1 MGMNPSSLLAKA
13 ELFIR
18 VAAPE
23 IFGVRPELKRRV
35 KTTGPDSAMAAAPAT
50 GPGSEKY
57 QRILDAAVEVI
68 AERGYFSCPV
78 SAIAKRAGVADGTI
92 YLYFKSKDDVLRTA
106 IDETFNKFHRQ
117 VEEEFKTL
125 KGPREQLEYI
135 AQVHLES
142 HAVNRNMAILMQN
155 EVRQSARFIA
165 EFSHHHLVKYI
176 QVVREVVR
184 RGQQEGI
191 FRRDVSDGVV
201 AHCMFGAID
210 ELLSSAVFTGRVYDA
225 KATAAQVMDVLLNG
239 ITAGR
244 REEGAKAFLAGLWNQ
259 LEYRGRELIFVPS
272 PEIEEF
278 AKTLVQQVRDAAIK
292 SCDGALQPNAAYP
305 VAKRW
310 KESWSWGQPRVHCK

>member
-1 MGMNPSSLLAKA
+1 MHLPGMNSSSLLATG
-13 ELFIR
+13 EQFIT

-23 IFGVRPELKRRV
+23 IFGARPELKRRV
-35 KTTGPDSAMAAAPAT
+35 KTVGSVSTSSATPAT

-68 AERGYFSCPV
+68 AERGYFKSPV
-78 SAIAKRAGVADGTI
+78 SAIAKRAGVADGTV
-92 YLYFKSKDDVLRTA
+92 YLYFKSKDEVLRTA
-106 IDETFNKFHRQ
+106 IDETFNKFYRQ
-117 VEEEFKTL
+117 VEDEFKTL
-125 KGPREQLEYI
+125 QGPREQLEYI

-142 HAVNRNMAILMQN
+142 HAVNRNMAILMQT
-155 EVRQSARFIA
+155 EMRQSAKFIA

-176 QVVREVVR
+176 QVVREVIR

-239 ITAGR
+239 ITAR
-244 REEGAKAFLAGLWNQ
+244 KSRE
-259 LEYRGRELIFVPS
+259 
-272 PEIEEF
+272 
-278 AKTLVQQVRDAAIK
+278 
-292 SCDGALQPNAAYP
+292 
-305 VAKRW
+305 
-310 KESWSWGQPRVHCK
+310 